1 MPAEKEK
8 TEAKDAPKANES
20 KIKIDYNT
28 RFFAPPHEEIE
39 AAAHLI
45 RKLHPE
51 LEEELLNECLVDRL
65 NMDGF
70 NKGTVIYVVCRK
82 SFGRRRLTD
91 AQTFREAPDGLR
103 ITVHTPIEQ
112 LAAEMK
118 IYGPVLAKDHWEEN
132 ERGWSS
138 ELKRSS
144 FLSEIGKLAAPWAVL
159 QPDAPSKKNG
169 ELPRYCVLS
178 SC

>member
-1 MPAEKEK
+1 MPVEKEK
-8 TEAKDAPKANES
+8 FEAKDAPKPTEK
-20 KIKIDYNT
+20 KIEITYNT

-45 RKLHPE
+45 RKQFPE
-51 LEEELLNECLVDRL
+51 LAEELLNECLTDRL
-65 NMDGF
+65 NLDGF
-70 NKGTVIYVVCRK
+70 NKGTVVYVVCRK

-91 AQTFREAPDGLR
+91 AQGYREAPDGMR
-103 ITVHTPIEQ
+103 ITTHTPMEE

-118 IYGPVLAKDHWEEN
+118 IYGPVLAKDHWAEN
-132 ERGWSS
+132 DRGWSS
-138 ELKRSS
+138 ELNRAT

-169 ELPRYCVLS
+169 ELPKYCVLS
-178 SC
+178 TC